1 MSEPNTEGIEVDLRF
16 HVIPVLH
23 LARMAISME
32 SMLREIDLSRAQ
44 LPHLNET
51 LKIVENYP
59 SFTSS
64 YQISRHRGFNDLSPS
79 RKLPEREPLA
89 DGGLVNLEEAGEGLE
104 RTVAIAN
111 RSRVFRRL

>member
-23 LARMAISME
+23 LARMAIGLE

-51 LKIVENYP
+51 LKNLGCLTEYGNSVAE
-59 SFTSS
+59 
-64 YQISRHRGFNDLSPS
+64 
-79 RKLPEREPLA
+79 LA
-89 DGGLVNLEEAGEGLE
+89 DTAILSAINLIEAHMDGE
-104 RTVAIAN
+104 
-111 RSRVFRRL
+111 RLK